1 MKQKWIWLLL
11 LILSFTFG
19 VAFTAFA
26 DAEYSDDRFSIK
38 DVPIYVNI
46 MDDARE
52 GCWTNIGEVR
62 TYIEDKLSEQGAV
75 VADSVDFAVALKVE
89 LASERGIVASLAS
102 RISETEAAILKI
114 QTEERDGF
122 SMIID
127 LLIEVKSRLH
137 LARVIKRI
145 RILKQVQRVYRT
157 TN

>member
-46 MDDARE
+46 MDDARD

-75 VADSVDFAVALKVE
+75 VADSVDFAVALN
-89 LASERGIVASLAS
+89 
-102 RISETEAAILKI
+102 
-114 QTEERDGF
+114 F
-122 SMIID
+122 
-127 LLIEVKSRLH
+127 
-137 LARVIKRI
+137 
-145 RILKQVQRVYRT
+145 RILATRWVGTGWCFGSMTLSLGVQAVVPNTDLEVYGNLYRKHSIDVEPQNFNISALT
-157 TN
+157 WLGEKLPELD